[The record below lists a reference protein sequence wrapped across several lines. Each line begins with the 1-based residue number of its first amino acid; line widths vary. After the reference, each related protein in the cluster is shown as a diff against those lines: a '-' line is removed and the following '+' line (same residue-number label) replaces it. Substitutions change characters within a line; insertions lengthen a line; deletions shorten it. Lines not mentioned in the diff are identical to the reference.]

1 MKMIFR
7 HIPAFLTLVMLLFPS
22 CLKEEDKVIPK
33 GKLAKIYAEMLLTD
47 QWIQDTPGI
56 RSVADTSLIY
66 EPILEKYGYDKM
78 DYLHTVD
85 RYLDDPERFSRI
97 WRETSDILDARLKEA
112 KKRRAALD
120 DVEARIREREKYAVD
135 FDLAGIFPCMFE
147 EPFIHYHDSL
157 AVQIDSSIRAY
168 RLVTVVLAD
177 TTYEGVVMNVR
188 VDSLA
193 LADSLA
199 LVDSLDIKPV
209 SEHEK
214 PSVKAEE
221 PVRTIKELKKDRN
234 LPLRQV
240 KRPSYSK
247 DLKTNDEFMV
257 VEEAK

>member
-1 MKMIFR
+1 MAGSFR
-7 HIPAFLTLVMLLFPS
+7 HIAAIAAILTLFLTS
-22 CLKEEDKVIPK
+22 CGGDRVKVIPRDE
-33 GKLAKIYAEMLLTD
+33 LAQIYAEMMMTD
-47 QWIQDTPGI
+47 QWIINTPNVRLI
-56 RSVADTSLIY
+56 ADTSLVY

>member
-1 MKMIFR
+1 MKFSLK
-7 HIPAFLTLVMLLFPS
+7 HILILLAACILIISS
-22 CLKEEDKVIPK
+22 CGRDGEKVISR
-33 GKLAKIYAEMLLTD
+33 GDIAKIYAEMLVVD
-47 QWIQDTPGI
+47 QWIQLDQTLRKKMDTTL
-56 RSVADTSLIY
+56 VY
-66 EPILEKYGYDKM
+66 EPILEKYGYDSE
-78 DYLHTVD
+78 DYRNSVY